1 MVMKHTLHLHVF
13 LLSTVEEKLAATN
26 CVWLNGLGICR
37 LTAVATCNMA
47 DLKLEQVVMVVV
59 APHGVDVE
67 RGLHLVAD
75 FLVAARG
82 LVEQH
87 RGLDAE
93 ALRTPEQL
101 HLAVVGAAH
110 RGRER

>member
-26 CVWLNGLGICR
+26 YVWLNGLGICR